1 MDRTTLDKLLEIQYL
16 KGRIDELY
24 KGYVPN
30 YTSTNNRIVDTRIS
44 KYENKLKET
53 DELAYELYM
62 IESQNSRY
70 AKRKS
75 KAKMSSLLST
85 IKDTLID
92 EFGCEEDNKLVTQ
105 INEQLKRY

>member
-1 MDRTTLDKLLEIQYL
+1 MSCIKDMFQTTPQQQ
-16 KGRIDELY
+16 
-24 KGYVPN
+24 
-30 YTSTNNRIVDTRIS
+30 SAVDTRIS

-75 KAKMSSLLST
+75 KAKMSLCCPPSKIL
-85 IKDTLID
+85 
-92 EFGCEEDNKLVTQ
+92 
-105 INEQLKRY
+105 

>member
-1 MDRTTLDKLLEIQYL
+1 MEDIKYRQGRSRKQMEGNYKLTFFSLIGLVITIFVMDRTTLDKLLEIQYL

-53 DELAYELYM
+53 DELE
-62 IESQNSRY
+62 I
-70 AKRKS
+70 
-75 KAKMSSLLST
+75 
-85 IKDTLID
+85 
-92 EFGCEEDNKLVTQ
+92 
-105 INEQLKRY
+105 

>member
-30 YTSTNNRIVDTRIS
+30 YTSTNNRIVDSRIS
-44 KYENKLKET
+44 KYENKLKEI

-70 AKRKS
+70 AKRKVKQRRKS
-75 KAKMSSLLST
+75 
-85 IKDTLID
+85 
-92 EFGCEEDNKLVTQ
+92 FVVHHQ
-105 INEQLKRY
+105 RYFD